1 MAALRA
7 YAILDTPPEQAYDDL
22 LTIAAGICDAPMG
35 AVTLVDGERQWFKA
49 RRGVAATETSRD
61 VSFCGH
67 AILEPQRV
75 LVVPDAT
82 RDVRFEDNP
91 LVLDTPSIRFYAG
104 APLLA
109 PGGEAVGTL
118 CVFDDRPHEMTE
130 AQVEAMRALSRQVS
144 VVLELRRASMLLRH
158 EASER
163 EWYEQQMLQYQSEL
177 ETRNADLAELSRT
190 DALTG
195 LPNRRAFDAAL
206 EAALAS
212 TEPSRGIAV
221 ALVDI
226 DHFKTI
232 NDLQGHP
239 AGDAVLADVARVLR
253 TSAGSHATVARY
265 GGEEFALLLA
275 NVDAMGA
282 ELQAEY
288 VREAVQN
295 LPAGFPVTVSIGV
308 ALRQREETA
317 VSLVARADQA
327 LYAAKRGGRNRVVSD

>member
-7 YAILDTPPEQAYDDL
+7 YEILDTPPEQAYDDL
-22 LTIAAGICDAPMG
+22 LTIAAGICNAPMG
-35 AVTLVDGERQWFKA
+35 AVTLVDGDRQWFKA
-49 RRGVAATETSRD
+49 RRGLAATETSRE

-67 AILEPQRV
+67 AILDPDNV
-75 LVVPDAT
+75 FVVGDAT
-82 RDVRFEDNP
+82 RDARFVDNP
-91 LVLDTPSIRFYAG
+91 FVTDDPSIRFYAG

-118 CVFDDRPHEMTE
+118 CVFDDRPHDMTE
-130 AQVEAMRALSRQVS
+130 AQIEAMRALSRQVT

-158 EASER
+158 QARER
-163 EWYEQQMLQYQSEL
+163 EWYEQQMLQYQAEL

-206 EAALAS
+206 DAALANG
-212 TEPSRGIAV
+212 EPSRGTAV

-253 TSAGSHATVARY
+253 TSAGNQATVARY
-265 GGEEFALLLA
+265 GGEEFALLLS
-275 NVDAMGA
+275 NVDAIGA

-295 LPAGFPVTVSIGV
+295 LPTGFPVTVSVGV
-308 ALRQREETA
+308 ALRRRDEAAAALIE
-317 VSLVARADQA
+317 RADQA
-327 LYAAKRGGRNRVVSD
+327 LYGAKRGGRNRVVAD